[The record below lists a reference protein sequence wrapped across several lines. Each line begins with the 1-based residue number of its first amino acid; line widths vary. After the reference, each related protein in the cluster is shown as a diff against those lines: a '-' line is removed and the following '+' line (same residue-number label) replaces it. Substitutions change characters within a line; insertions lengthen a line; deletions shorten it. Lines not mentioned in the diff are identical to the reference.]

1 MHDDSI
7 RSVWYEEIA
16 SDEEKEIYERILGFS
31 VYFSDMIFDV
41 DTSTYQYIVYQ
52 NEDDEVH
59 LSEPK
64 VAKPIRLK
72 QFGLFNLRI
81 EIKMLED
88 DKMGC
93 YNYLDNT
100 LTIDPKNTYDDFV
113 LLHEMI
119 HIHLDVLNECHY
131 YYREIVFYELYRDLS
146 SKIKGLDRAI
156 QEFSQIKNIFSI
168 NNSEKGGG
176 RISHDILFLLKSL
189 ELDYEMNYEF
199 GTVMGYGFVEKFSY
213 LSKK

>member
-176 RISHDILFLLKSL
+176 
-189 ELDYEMNYEF
+189 
-199 GTVMGYGFVEKFSY
+199 GFRMIFCFY
-213 LSKK
+213 